1 MEEER
6 NAKSANPSIDA
17 QVGHRIGTAA
27 WLSTNLDPIGDSP
40 DLPAQ
45 SESKTPHETSRFQT
59 PDRETHATDN
69 AVLKDLLRLVQH
81 LSARL
86 ENESKVSAD
95 REKQDR
101 SRFATI
107 PTALPVPDGLFAVS
121 AQATEPT
128 ATLVDSTP
136 RAAVQFTHLV
146 TTPTAF
152 SRSAVILQLQLA
164 HLYIHRRLRHPLCSC
179 ISSQFFTIF

>member
-6 NAKSANPSIDA
+6 NAKSANPSIDN

-27 WLSTNLDPIGDSP
+27 WLSTNLGSIGDSP

-59 PDRETHATDN
+59 PGGESHATDN

-86 ENESKVSAD
+86 DNESKVSAD
-95 REKQDR
+95 REIQDR

-107 PTALPVPDGLFAVS
+107 EQQLRDREAAATPISPSSRQCSILLAARQWRRRPPRQQPSLGSLP
-121 AQATEPT
+121 
-128 ATLVDSTP
+128 
-136 RAAVQFTHLV
+136 
-146 TTPTAF
+146 
-152 SRSAVILQLQLA
+152 
-164 HLYIHRRLRHPLCSC
+164 
-179 ISSQFFTIF
+179 